1 MASMEVSVAQAR
13 NKLTELIKAA
23 EDGEKVTICRRGV
36 PVADIVRTAQRRL
49 KKRVLGTLKGRIR
62 VIDRDWWKPMTTE
75 EVETF
80 LSGRR

>member
-1 MASMEVSVAQAR
+1 MEVSVAQAR

-36 PVADIVRTAQRRL
+36 PVADIVRTARPRR

-62 VIDRDWWKPMTTE
+62 VIDRDWWKPMTPE
-75 EVETF
+75 EVEAF
-80 LSGRR
+80 LAGRR

>member
-1 MASMEVSVAQAR
+1 MLSMEVSVAEAR

-36 PVADIVRTAQRRL
+36 PVADIVRTSRRRS

-62 VIDRDWWKPMTTE
+62 VIDRDWWKPMTPE
-75 EVETF
+75 ELEAF